1 MYSNIN
7 DTNTTIFKRYTHDIK
22 MMLTTGKKNPDTY
35 MVSGYELGRQMGSP
49 EFMSLSSLGKYVN
62 RDAGKYCF
70 WMEKIHKGLVIPK
83 MSAEEQKESS
93 SRGGYTYFSNI
104 CKGK

>member
-1 MYSNIN
+1 MTLILLFLKGIPVTS
-7 DTNTTIFKRYTHDIK
+7 K
-22 MMLTTGKKNPDTY
+22 MMPPTGKKNPDTY
-35 MVSGYELGRQMGSP
+35 MVSGYKLVRKMGSP

-62 RDAGKYCF
+62 RDAGEYHF

-83 MSAEEQKESS
+83 MSAEEQKESC
-93 SRGGYTYFSNI
+93 SRGRYTYFSNF